1 MVYFMSHLFYIYN
14 KQMKDVYIFLNM
26 FYLYLLENKELLIES
41 FNFNY
46 IICVISGSVYM
57 INIFPDLGSFFSLFL
72 WKTDIVNFNFFGH
85 WLFLCFCKYF
95 LSLCLDADKLLGN
108 RKQRWTDTHTY
119 THIHLCIHPYIDI

>member
-1 MVYFMSHLFYIYN
+1 MSHLFYIYN

-72 WKTDIVNFNFFGH
+72 
-85 WLFLCFCKYF
+85 
-95 LSLCLDADKLLGN
+95 
-108 RKQRWTDTHTY
+108 
-119 THIHLCIHPYIDI
+119 